1 MPLSFPTELLS
12 LWDMIVTGLRCSTE
26 LLSLRDIGM
35 KGDSAAP
42 DVAGGMVHIALA
54 VHAAADS
61 LSQNPN
67 SCAAAFL
74 SWRARTIPQNAEALS
89 GISKTTL
96 IPTHLLFPVP

>member
-1 MPLSFPTELLS
+1 
-12 LWDMIVTGLRCSTE
+12 MIVTGLRCSTE

-74 SWRARTIPQNAEALS
+74 SWRARTIPQNAVALS

-96 IPTHLLFPVP
+96 IPNPLLFPVP